1 MSVTVSATDLSRSS
15 RAAGPGSVRSGVSG
29 PAGAPVVR
37 PAGRGRRESVSPGR
51 LRRGGGARTGPALS
65 GACGE
70 TGQPVQPPVGREAGT
85 ECGAVVLVPA
95 TLIAALGRAYSWSLA
110 VVMSVRAG
118 GNGLSGLPVLSAAGR
133 AVGGGGGSAGPW
145 GGRVGAVRGRTVRR
159 ICVRH
164 QAGTHHLAVPRGQP
178 GQPGQPGVQ

>member
-15 RAAGPGSVRSGVSG
+15 RAAGPGSRSGVSG

-110 VVMSVRAG
+110 VVMCVRAG

-133 AVGGGGGSAGPW
+133 AVGGGGGNAGPW

-178 GQPGQPGVQ
+178 GQPGVQ